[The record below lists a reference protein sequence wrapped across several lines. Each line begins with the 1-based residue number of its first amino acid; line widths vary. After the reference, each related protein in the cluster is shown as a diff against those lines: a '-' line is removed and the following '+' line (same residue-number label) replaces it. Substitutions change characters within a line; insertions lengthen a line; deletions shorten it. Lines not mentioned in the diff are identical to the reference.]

1 LYCVLWLPK
10 KTKDIFGELERVTEA
25 TVRMAS
31 GRMEDKTERA
41 SAAAGWG
48 WDLAVRRQAELMQD
62 CVTGGNRS
70 GATAEVD
77 AELRV

>member
-1 LYCVLWLPK
+1 MEAL
-10 KTKDIFGELERVTEA
+10 RRAREA
-25 TVRMAS
+25 TVRMQS
-31 GRMEDKTERA
+31 GRMDDKTERA
-41 SAAAGWG
+41 SEACG
-48 WDLAVRRQAELMQD
+48 WDLAVRREAETVQD